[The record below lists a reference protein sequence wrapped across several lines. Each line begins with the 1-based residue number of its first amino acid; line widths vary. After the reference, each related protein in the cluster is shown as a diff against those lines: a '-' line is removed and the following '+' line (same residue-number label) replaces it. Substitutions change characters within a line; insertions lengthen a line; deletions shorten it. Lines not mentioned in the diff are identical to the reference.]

1 MPESAKEL
9 LDVDATRRAF
19 EEPAKEINTSIDGEK
34 KIGRAYRVWVSVY
47 AVAMM
52 SLENRFSTVTQIYQS
67 CQRDNVQTYSCIDGS
82 KATCYFEIHVRLY
95 GLLPLF

>member
-47 AVAMM
+47 AVAM
-52 SLENRFSTVTQIYQS
+52 TQ
-67 CQRDNVQTYSCIDGS
+67 
-82 KATCYFEIHVRLY
+82 
-95 GLLPLF
+95 